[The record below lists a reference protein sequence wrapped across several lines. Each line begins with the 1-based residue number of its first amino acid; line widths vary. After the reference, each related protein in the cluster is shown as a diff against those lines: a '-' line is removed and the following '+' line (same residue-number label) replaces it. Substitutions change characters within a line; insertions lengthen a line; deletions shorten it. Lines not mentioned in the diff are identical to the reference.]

1 MINQEVLPKNC
12 YWQQKKRE
20 QKKKKSEHLRKMQK
34 LAGDKAEHAGDT
46 KNKSKN
52 CKKVKLSCHRIFAE
66 VWLELCRNLP
76 EKVEQVGHPKN
87 RNNKLKR

>member
-1 MINQEVLPKNC
+1 
-12 YWQQKKRE
+12 
-20 QKKKKSEHLRKMQK
+20 MQK
-34 LAGDKAEHAGDT
+34 LAGDKKNTLVT

-52 CKKVKLSCHRIFAE
+52 CKKVKLSCRRIFAE

-76 EKVEQVGHPKN
+76 EKVEQVGHSKN